1 MHYEE
6 IQSEGKIQ
14 INLEGKIDSLSSEEF
29 QNLVLKAFTKSNS
42 VIVNLEKVTYMSS
55 AGLRALILGE
65 KTAKSKGGSQI
76 IINLQPQVQEIF
88 RVTGFESIL
97 DIR

>member
-6 IQSEGKIQ
+6 IEAEGKLQ
-14 INLEGKIDSLSSEEF
+14 INVEGKIDSLSSEEF
-29 QNLVLKAFTKSNS
+29 QDLVLKAFTKCNNI
-42 VIVNLEKVTYMSS
+42 VINLEKVSYMSS

-76 IINLQPQVQEIF
+76 IINPQPQVQEVF
-88 RVTGFESIL
+88 RVTGFGSIL